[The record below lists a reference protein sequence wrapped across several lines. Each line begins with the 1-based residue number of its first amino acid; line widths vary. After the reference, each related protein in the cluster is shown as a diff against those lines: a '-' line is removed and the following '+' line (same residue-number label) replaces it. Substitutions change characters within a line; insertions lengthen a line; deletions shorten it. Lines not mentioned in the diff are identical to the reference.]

1 MNEINE
7 VNETN
12 EINTKE
18 ILYDKNE
25 TVRNLNKVDGFE
37 PKDYLRKEETVDGQ
51 SFYLDTKYRLLWFRL
66 KYPNGKLTKIPVALK
81 ENYATFEVRVY
92 ADKNDE
98 ESNYLANGFASRYK
112 DENDAQFGLSFV
124 ETAETAALG
133 RALKDA
139 GFGTQFCDVALPND
153 GKIVDAAIDIKFEL
167 DEKDADKSSTVLK
180 EGEKASQSAVG
191 DNSSENK
198 TDEKPKEETPKKVE
212 LTSDMTIEEL
222 VKNMSVE
229 YAEKVVV
236 EQGYDKGRTLGD
248 IRSKRP
254 QGLEFHATRGSNNFI
269 KAAAI
274 ILIADEKKKREEAV

>member
-1 MNEINE
+1 M
-7 VNETN
+7 NETN
-12 EINTKE
+12 DTNVKE
-18 ILYDKNE
+18 MLYDKNE
-25 TVRNLNKVDGFE
+25 IVRQLNQVEGFN
-37 PKDYLRKEETVDGQ
+37 PKDYLRTEQTVDGQ

-66 KYPNGKLTKIPVALK
+66 KYPHGKLTKIPIALTDT
-81 ENYATFEVRVY
+81 YATFEVRVY

-112 DENDAQFGLSFV
+112 DENDAQFGLNFV

-153 GKIVDAAIDIKFEL
+153 GKIVDAGIDIKFEL
-167 DEKDADKSSTVLK
+167 DEDDADKSSTVLK
-180 EGEKASQSAVG
+180 EGEKEETANRAVAT
-191 DNSSENK
+191 NKTAESSETVK
-198 TDEKPKEETPKKVE
+198 KEAPKKVE
-212 LTSDMTIEEL
+212 LTSNMTVEEL
-222 VKNMSVE
+222 VRNMSVD

-248 IRSKRP
+248 IRSKKP
-254 QGLEFHATRGSNNFI
+254 QGLEFHASRGSNNFI

-274 ILIADEKKKREEAV
+274 ILIADEKKNREEAI